1 MNRRRVLDEGEKKL
15 RRLAKMAVGAALIVG
30 GLAGFTPG
38 AVAAE
43 PVRGAA
49 RATEAQPLAPPLCGV
64 NRYVMSYNPPIVGW
78 AAYNCAD
85 IGYTVE
91 MYRVGGGPERRCVR
105 AHSWLNYPAAMYSG
119 GRFVN
124 PCTP

>member
-1 MNRRRVLDEGEKKL
+1 MARLEVPDEGEKKM

-43 PVRGAA
+43 P
-49 RATEAQPLAPPLCGV
+49 LAPPLCGV

-78 AAYNCAD
+78 SAYNCAD

-91 MYRVGGGPERRCVR
+91 MYRAGGGSERHCVR
-105 AHSWLNYPAAMYSG
+105 AHSWINFPAALFSG

-124 PCTP
+124 PCY